1 VLVSLLGIA
10 GMEIREGDAWRVS
23 EVVVTGNVRVCD
35 AALLHLSDL
44 RDGQRIFEVDLDRAV
59 VGVRRH
65 PWVARAEAHLG
76 FPGAVEIVV
85 EEREPV
91 LLLAMG
97 EMWYVDA
104 AGQPFVRAQTV
115 DLDFPILTGLSAELA
130 AERPE
135 LARAVVMG
143 ALRILSVVDGH
154 AVAGGQNL
162 SELRFDSRTGYTL
175 VLRNGSELI
184 FGMGDPAP
192 PLRRLDQLIG
202 VGLDLRIPQRV
213 DLDAATVA
221 VATPLGT

>member
-1 VLVSLLGIA
+1 
-10 GMEIREGDAWRVS
+10 
-23 EVVVTGNVRVCD
+23 
-35 AALLHLSDL
+35 
-44 RDGQRIFEVDLDRAV
+44 
-59 VGVRRH
+59 
-65 PWVARAEAHLG
+65 
-76 FPGAVEIVV
+76 
-85 EEREPV
+85 
-91 LLLAMG
+91 
-97 EMWYVDA
+97 MWYVDA